1 MLESD
6 GLKACNFV
14 KKRLQHKCLPV
25 KFWIF
30 SKTPPVAA
38 YLVLRSNFDPKK
50 RFNKKSSRYWI
61 IEKNCIPHFTLSS
74 SGNDWHTTR
83 QRTLTLS
90 WRKIYMKTTYVMK
103 ELMSQSW
110 ISLNQIS
117 DFTELKRFFISS
129 AVILLLLKRTT
140 QNAFIICSFFESF
153 QIEILELFRSLN
165 SSKFEIKKSL
175 EFVTKTSNEGKER
188 VEFCKWHIGVFC
200 AKCTID
206 ISNIDLTNYL

>member
-6 GLKACNFV
+6 GLKACKFI
-14 KKRLQHKCLPV
+14 KKRLRHRCLPV
-25 KFWIF
+25 KFGIF
-30 SKTPPVAA
+30 SKTLPMAA

-61 IEKNCIPHFTLSS
+61 IEKNYISHFTLLS
-74 SGNDWHTTR
+74 SGNGWHTTW

-90 WRKIYMKTTYVMK
+90 WRKVYMKTTSVMK

-117 DFTELKRFFISS
+117 NFTELKRFSIFS

-140 QNAFIICSFFESF
+140 QNTFIICSFFESF
-153 QIEILELFRSLN
+153 QIEILGLFRSLN

-175 EFVTKTSNEGKER
+175 EFVTKTSNERKET
-188 VEFCKWHIGVFC
+188 VEFCKWHIGFFAQNVPL
-200 AKCTID
+200 
-206 ISNIDLTNYL
+206 ISVISI